1 MSQNQKRKSG
11 VIAIVNNDEADCRV
25 LHQKIDSSWGY
36 PVTIFP
42 DGEAALQQIHPGV
55 DVVLLAITLPGISG
69 LETLRRLRSAD
80 EELPVIMVSGEG
92 SVETAVEALHIGA
105 ADYFTRPIDF
115 PRLEVALRNAVQMR
129 TLEREVRQLRESAAR
144 TPQYPDIIAGSGPM
158 NDLLRLVEKVKD
170 TDITVLVQGE
180 SGTGKELIA
189 RAIHFNG
196 RRREGPFVVVN
207 CASIPGSLLESELFG
222 HERGAFTGAVQ
233 RKPGKF
239 EQADGGSVFL
249 DEIAEL
255 DMNLQAK
262 LLRVLQTKQF
272 ERVGGHELLTAD
284 VRVISASNKDL
295 HKEVAAGQFREDL
308 YYRLASFPILIPP
321 LRERKEDILLLTEHF
336 LRRAADRNSKSVAA
350 FSRSALTLIYQY
362 SWPGNIRE
370 LEHAVERAVILAEGN
385 VVEERE
391 LPMAVRAYGTGDERA
406 AVAPAFGEAETT
418 IQSFETIKEEAI
430 RNALRITGGN
440 AVEASRRLKIG
451 RATLYRLAK
460 KFHISI

>member
-1 MSQNQKRKSG
+1 MSSKQKKKNG
-11 VIAIVNNDEADCRV
+11 IVAIVSNDEADGRI
-25 LHQKIDSSWGY
+25 LHQKIASSWGY
-36 PVTIFP
+36 PVTVFP
-42 DGEAALQQIHPGV
+42 DGETALQQMHPGV
-55 DVVLLAITLPGISG
+55 DVVLLETTLPGITG
-69 LETLRRLRSAD
+69 VETLRRLRATD
-80 EELPVIMVSGEG
+80 EEMPVIMVSGEG
-92 SVETAVEALHIGA
+92 SIETAVEALHIGA
-105 ADYFTRPIDF
+105 ADCFTKPIDF

-144 TPQYPDIIAGSGPM
+144 TPQYPDIIAESGPM

-196 RRREGPFVVVN
+196 SRRDEPFVVVN
-207 CASIPGSLLESELFG
+207 CASIPASLLESELFG
-222 HERGAFTGAVQ
+222 HEQGAFTGAVQ
-233 RKPGKF
+233 RKIGKF
-239 EQADGGSVFL
+239 EYADGGTLFF
-249 DEIAEL
+249 DEISAL

-272 ERVGGHELLTAD
+272 ELGGGNQLLTAD

-295 HKEVAAGQFREDL
+295 HKEVAAGLFREDL

-321 LRERKEDILLLTEHF
+321 LRERREDILLLTDHF
-336 LRRAADRNSKSVAA
+336 LRRAAERNRKAVSAL
-350 FSRSALTLIYQY
+350 SRSALKVMYQY

-370 LEHAVERAVILAEGN
+370 LEHAIERAVILAEGST
-385 VVEERE
+385 VDEKD
-391 LPMAVRAYGTGDERA
+391 LPLAVRTYGVGDER
-406 AVAPAFGEAETT
+406 PAIGPSFSDAEKT
-418 IQSFETIKEEAI
+418 IQPFEAIKEDAI
-430 RNALRITGGN
+430 RNALRVTGGN
-440 AVEASRRLKIG
+440 AVEASRRLRIG